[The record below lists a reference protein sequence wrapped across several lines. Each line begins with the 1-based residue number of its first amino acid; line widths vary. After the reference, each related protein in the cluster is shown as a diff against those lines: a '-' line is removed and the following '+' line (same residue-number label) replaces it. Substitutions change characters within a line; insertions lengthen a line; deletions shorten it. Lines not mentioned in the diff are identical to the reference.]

1 MNKYNLEKLEFYKII
16 NDLSNY
22 CITSIGKNLA
32 LNLLPSNNKEKIISL
47 LQETK
52 EAINLSIRNYIPP
65 IQNIDEISISLK
77 KAKSKQT
84 LSCKAL
90 LNFANIFIISRKF
103 KRLF

>member
-16 NDLSNY
+16 NELSNY

-32 LNLLPSNNKEKIISL
+32 FNLLPSNNPKKVVSL
-47 LQETK
+47 LQETE
-52 EAINLSIRNYIPP
+52 EAINLSTRNSMPP
-65 IQNIDEISISLK
+65 IQNIDEISIPLK

-90 LNFANIFIISRKF
+90 LDFANIFIISRKF
-103 KRLF
+103 KRIF